1 VGAKPVGD
9 KLLYFDWDP
18 QKEEQNKKIHGISF
32 AAASTALED
41 PFALE
46 EFDRIIDGEVRLRT
60 TGMAAGEVVVV
71 VVHTNEYLND
81 GMDELARIISAR
93 KASPG
98 ERRDY
103 EQLRSQSG
111 GNPIE

>member
-1 VGAKPVGD
+1 
-9 KLLYFDWDP
+9 LLHFDWDL
-18 QKEEQNKKIHGISF
+18 QKAEENKRKHGISF

-41 PFALE
+41 PFAVE
-46 EFDRIIDGEVRLRT
+46 EFDQIIGGEVRLCT
-60 TGMAAGEVVVV
+60 TGMAGGLVVVV
-71 VVHTNEYLND
+71 VSHTNEYLND

-111 GNPIE
+111 GNSIE